1 MPAFYVSLALHFGHS
16 LVWFMELMFN
26 LSLLAC
32 FLCISG
38 TPFWSQLCMVYE
50 TNV

>member
-1 MPAFYVSLALHFGHS
+1 MPAFCLSLALHFGHS
-16 LVWFMELMFN
+16 LVGFMRPMFKRAVY
-26 LSLLAC
+26 AC

-38 TPFWSQLCMVYE
+38 TTFWSQLGMVYE

>member
-1 MPAFYVSLALHFGHS
+1 MPVFCVSLALHFGHS

-26 LSLLAC
+26 LSLLAR

-38 TPFWSQLCMVYE
+38 TTFLSQLGMVYE
-50 TNV
+50 ADV